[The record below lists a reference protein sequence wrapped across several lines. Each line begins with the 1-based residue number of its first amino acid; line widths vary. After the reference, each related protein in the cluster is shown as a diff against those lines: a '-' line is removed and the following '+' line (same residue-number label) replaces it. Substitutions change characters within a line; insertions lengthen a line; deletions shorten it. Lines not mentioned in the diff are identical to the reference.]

1 MVGNKDMYCQNKIV
15 HTIQAGDSLY
25 KLSRQYHTTVT
36 ELILGNPG
44 VNPYNLQ
51 IGMQLF
57 ICPGEGYVPP
67 QNPGGGNTGGGTGN
81 AGSGTGNTGSGNMSG
96 GTGSMGGNMGGGTG
110 NAGGSN
116 ETESEREDSILRL
129 NEDMRLDRVPP
140 VWCITSACENP
151 EGVFKYFIEPMQ
163 DGGDVQFLWTY
174 GVEGIHWS
182 TAAETLFAGTENEK
196 TYADGEFHMLEN
208 REKEGTQYTKAH
220 IDPMLA
226 LVELANDPQEESVAA
241 EAKES
246 AQLFNDNCKAA
257 DLVPTTD
264 EMSEYN
270 GDLTTLKNELIA
282 KVVMGELTVDDAYA
296 QFESNHGAEWSQAI
310 VDSLNK

>member
-1 MVGNKDMYCQNKIV
+1 MLPPLLPS
-15 HTIQAGDSLY
+15 QAL
-25 KLSRQYHTTVT
+25 
-36 ELILGNPG
+36 
-44 VNPYNLQ
+44 
-51 IGMQLF
+51 
-57 ICPGEGYVPP
+57 
-67 QNPGGGNTGGGTGN
+67 
-81 AGSGTGNTGSGNMSG
+81 
-96 GTGSMGGNMGGGTG
+96 
-110 NAGGSN
+110 
-116 ETESEREDSILRL
+116 
-129 NEDMRLDRVPP
+129 
-140 VWCITSACENP
+140 
-151 EGVFKYFIEPMQ
+151 Q

-282 KVVMGELTVDDAYA
+282 KVVMGEITVDDAYA